1 MRVEQHYNYLWFW
14 ETFLLG
20 SFSNFFLASKNLP
33 TEMQNFITFNVAKET
48 SNADQ

>member
-1 MRVEQHYNYLWFW
+1 MRVEQHYTYDFGKLFYWAVFPI
-14 ETFLLG
+14 
-20 SFSNFFLASKNLP
+20 FLASKNLP